1 MSDKTIQK
9 KNLKRLLG
17 EFSIEIPALQR
28 DYAQGRW
35 AQKEIGE
42 RFVKALLEVLDGDKA
57 KGLHLDFIYGYV
69 EGQVFVESGSAAEDS
84 LKKLILID
92 GQQRLTTLWLL
103 HLYLY
108 KRLELEGQV
117 KESDDMK
124 DWLGRFSY
132 AARSGAKEFCQALLE
147 QDFLDSE
154 AKKPSDLIYDKSPLF
169 GGMRL
174 LRHDPTVAAMLN
186 MLDWIHEKVE
196 GLDAKNEQDSKP
208 KDPKKLVE
216 NLNKITFDFFDMEQF
231 ELGEELYIKMNAR
244 GKPLSEYE
252 NIKALIEK
260 ELREKSKD
268 QKDQEDV
275 ARLLERIDAEWSDYF
290 YSDDSNSGLKDR
302 AKLFD
307 ARGKRFDT
315 RGKNFLHYGAWFF
328 NLAKV
333 FGTDGMR
340 GKTEKDKQKLLDE
353 IKRKQSS
360 MEFYEVLQE
369 NLERLDRVMGL
380 LKNLYE
386 MSLLGGLLEYERLE
400 FLGKPSF
407 FNKLTYKEQCYF
419 FALIAYCKKD
429 SSVWVGGESK
439 IKDWNHLL
447 GYLRTVRSLVENHP
461 ESFDDYM
468 LKFFSLIW
476 ELSEHEYDVGRLE
489 NRTEELR
496 LYDNIL
502 ALEVRKAKLIKSD
515 NGRQWEEILNKLG
528 RHPLLRG
535 RVDFLLDFSDEDFD
549 AKYEEYRQNLECKK
563 RGQKVQKPTYAPN
576 LQRFEGYVDVAMK
589 LLDRD
594 FLSKNLPLLQRA
606 WLCMGDFGVYIDR
619 HIYCGHYD
627 AGFYEGD
634 AFSARHNWHLLLSGK
649 FKGWELQKP
658 YFKKLLENLNEYD
671 NREALCKRLQKIIKD
686 FGLKQKAWWM
696 QLLIK
701 QKEHFKFLHDRV
713 GIPQSNATRIRK
725 IDGQEHKIE
734 LLPTKGCIE
743 NGKVEIRDVLGY
755 GFYLYCQKR
764 GILKQNESYT
774 KEERPFYSGGIVPCF
789 KINGKEVFCNSLK
802 KPRKRKDGK
811 GQIDEECIVI
821 GDKSCRISLDSE
833 NDIFA
838 EFEKV
843 LKGAKDAGLLLN
855 EATKI

>member
-1 MSDKTIQK
+1 MSDKKIQK

-35 AQKEIGE
+35 AQKEIGKG
-42 RFVKALLEVLDGDKA
+42 FVNALIEALDDEKS

-69 EGQVFVESGSAAEDS
+69 EGQVSVEGGNAAGDS

-108 KRLELEGQV
+108 KRAGKIDGE
-117 KESDDMK
+117 K
-124 DWLGRFSY
+124 DWLGRFFY

-154 AKKPSDLIYDKSPLF
+154 AKKPSCVIYDKSPLF

-196 GLDAKNEQDSKP
+196 GLKK
-208 KDPKKLVE
+208 KDGQKLELKDIE
-216 NLNKITFDFFDMEQF
+216 NPLKSLDRITFDFFDMKQF

-252 NIKALIEK
+252 NLKALIEK
-260 ELREKSKD
+260 KLKEEPKNEE
-268 QKDQEDV
+268 DQEDV

-333 FGTDGMR
+333 FGTDGVQGKMR
-340 GKTEKDKQKLLDE
+340 KDIQELLDG
-353 IKRKQSS
+353 IKDKQSS

-369 NLERLDRVMGL
+369 KNLKQLDRVMRLLKSLQKVGL
-380 LKNLYE
+380 L
-386 MSLLGGLLEYERLE
+386 GDLLEYERLE
-400 FLGKPSF
+400 FLSQPSF
-407 FNKLTYKEQCYF
+407 FDGLTYRGQCYF
-419 FALIAYCKKD
+419 FGLIAYCKKED
-429 SSVWVGGESK
+429 SLVQIREESK
-439 IKDWNHLL
+439 IEDLNVLL
-447 GYLRTVRSLVENHP
+447 RYLRILRNLVENHP

-468 LKFFSLIW
+468 PKFFYLIQ
-476 ELSEHEYDVGRLE
+476 EVSGQAHDISGLE
-489 NRTEELR
+489 NRVRELE
-496 LYDNIL
+496 LYSNIL

-515 NGRQWEEILNKLG
+515 DGKQWEEILNKLG

-549 AKYEEYRQNLECKK
+549 GEKWRDEVRYCN
-563 RGQKVQKPTYAPN
+563 P
-576 LQRFEGYVDVAMK
+576 RFEVFRRYATITMK

-606 WLCMGDFGVYIDR
+606 WLCMGDFGVYIDK

-649 FKGWELQKP
+649 FKGRELQKP
-658 YFKKLLENLNEYD
+658 YFKKLLENLNKYD
-671 NREALCKRLQKIIKD
+671 NKEALCKRLQKIIKD

-701 QKEHFKFLHDRV
+701 QKEHFEFLHDRV

-789 KINGKEVFCNSLK
+789 KIDGKEVFCNSLK

-811 GQIDEECIVI
+811 GQIDKERIKI
-821 GDKSCRISLDSE
+821 GDDSYPISLDGE

-843 LKGAKDAGLLLN
+843 LKKYESCCQMRLQSN
-855 EATKI
+855 

>member
-1 MSDKTIQK
+1 MSDK
-9 KNLKRLLG
+9 KNLEGLLG

-35 AQKEIGE
+35 AQKEIGKG
-42 RFVKALLEVLDGDKA
+42 FVNALIKALDGGDKA

-69 EGQVFVESGSAAEDS
+69 EEKDS
-84 LKKLILID
+84 KKLILID

-108 KRLELEGQV
+108 KRVGKVDE
-117 KESDDMK
+117 KN
-124 DWLGRFSY
+124 WLGRFSY

-147 QDFLDSE
+147 QNFLDSE
-154 AKKPSDLIYDKSPLF
+154 AKKPSELIYDKSPLF

-196 GLDAKNEQDSKP
+196 GLKKKDGQKLELKDIEKP
-208 KDPKKLVE
+208 LKSLDR
-216 NLNKITFDFFDMEQF
+216 ITFDFFDMKQF

-260 ELREKSKD
+260 GIKNKELLR
-268 QKDQEDV
+268 
-275 ARLLERIDAEWSDYF
+275 RIDAEWSDYF
-290 YSDDSNSGLKDR
+290 YSDDSNSDLKDR

-307 ARGKRFDT
+307 ARGKQFDT

-333 FGTDGMR
+333 FGTDGVQ

-353 IKRKQSS
+353 IRDKQTS

-369 NLERLDRVMGL
+369 NLEHLDRVMGL

-419 FALIAYCKKD
+419 FALIAYCKKED
-429 SSVWVGGESK
+429 SSVWMGGESK

-447 GYLRTVRSLVENHP
+447 GYLRTVRNLVENHP
-461 ESFDDYM
+461 ENFDDYM

-476 ELSEHEYDVGRLE
+476 ELSEHEYDVSGLE
-489 NRTEELR
+489 DRVEELK

-515 NGRQWEEILNKLG
+515 DGKQWEEILNKLG

-606 WLCMGDFGVYIDR
+606 WLCMGDFGVYIDK

-649 FKGWELQKP
+649 FKGRELQKP

-686 FGLKQKAWWM
+686 FGLK
-696 QLLIK
+696 
-701 QKEHFKFLHDRV
+701 
-713 GIPQSNATRIRK
+713 
-725 IDGQEHKIE
+725 
-734 LLPTKGCIE
+734 
-743 NGKVEIRDVLGY
+743 
-755 GFYLYCQKR
+755 
-764 GILKQNESYT
+764 
-774 KEERPFYSGGIVPCF
+774 
-789 KINGKEVFCNSLK
+789 
-802 KPRKRKDGK
+802 
-811 GQIDEECIVI
+811 
-821 GDKSCRISLDSE
+821 
-833 NDIFA
+833 
-838 EFEKV
+838 
-843 LKGAKDAGLLLN
+843 
-855 EATKI
+855 